1 MTEQRKKY
9 LDENCHISL
18 YEQQA
23 NHRGWY
29 KEFFSMSGNK
39 PEFLGIVTVDEPD
52 REHVGYEGRRQDVA
66 DKRLKKYKKLRGDES
81 IISILYPLQG

>member
-18 YEQQA
+18 YEQEV
-23 NHRGWY
+23 NHIGWF
-29 KEFFSMSGNK
+29 KEFYSVTTKSS
-39 PEFLGIVTVDEPD
+39 EFLGTIEVDEPD
-52 REHVGYEGRRQDVA
+52 REHVGYEGRKQDVA
-66 DKRLKKYKKLRGDES
+66 DSRLKKYKKLRGDEK